1 MPFPLAA
8 AIGLGAG
15 STLLSYLGA
24 KDQANAAGTASRNA
38 ENARQ
43 DAIDALSNEQIYQ
56 FANWFFPGLLPGMG
70 GQAQPRPQATPTAP
84 GSFGAPG
91 GGREPMI
98 PRQQGGPVTPDQQY
112 LVGEQGPEKF
122 VPNQPGTILPNSGS
136 FAGPTVPTGP
146 TIPMT
151 PGADGTFTANPPSA
165 NAPVPQPGMVPGF
178 TAPAT
183 AKPQPAPPS
192 IGALATDQTRG
203 LLENPGQ
210 TSPIYGQR
218 LEEQANRNLN
228 TGIASTMGNLSGR
241 GFDPNSG
248 MGQML
253 LQSNALNAG
262 AQRNE
267 AVRDQALIEETLR
280 REDIQAG
287 SNNYLQFL
295 QTIFGLA
302 GNRAGAAS
310 GTGFPQ
316 VAPISPW
323 NTLGQGT
330 ATLGYL
336 LSRRG
341 DERGG
346 ETGGLGDGGSWG

>member
-1 MPFPLAA
+1 MPFPLGA

-15 STLLSYLGA
+15 SSLLSYLGA
-24 KDQANAAGTASRNA
+24 NEQADAAGQASRMA
-38 ENARQ
+38 EGARQ
-43 DAIDALSNEQIYQ
+43 DAMGALSNEQISQ
-56 FANWFFPGLLPGMG
+56 LANWFFPGLLPGMG

-146 TIPMT
+146 TA
-151 PGADGTFTANPPSA
+151 PGAPAA
-165 NAPVPQPGMVPGF
+165 NATAPQPGMVPGF

-183 AKPQPAPPS
+183 AKPEPPQPS